1 MQERKDKYSLE
12 LCCVL
17 RKKHQSPSSECTP
30 PGELGVWMNGNISL
44 YLAAD
49 AYSEG
54 SSVSSLQAPFV
65 ISGKKSF
72 FNLQFIWTT
81 LAIYFRIRWIMLWK
95 HLCLHLLQEKTGC
108 VGQVQYRNEN
118 RQTLLKSILS
128 ILKMGT
134 LETWDCPLS
143 VLSNIQ
149 QGTWKHHLYQRP
161 NAYIINIFSYVLQS
175 IIIALSLWRGQC
187 VRNSEMPELQ

>member
-95 HLCLHLLQEKTGC
+95 HLCLHLLQEKTGW

-134 LETWDCPLS
+134 LETWDW
-143 VLSNIQ
+143 IA
-149 QGTWKHHLYQRP
+149 LYQCWAIYNREP
-161 NAYIINIFSYVLQS
+161 ESITYIRGLMLTSLIFSPMCYKV
-175 IIIALSLWRGQC
+175 
-187 VRNSEMPELQ
+187 